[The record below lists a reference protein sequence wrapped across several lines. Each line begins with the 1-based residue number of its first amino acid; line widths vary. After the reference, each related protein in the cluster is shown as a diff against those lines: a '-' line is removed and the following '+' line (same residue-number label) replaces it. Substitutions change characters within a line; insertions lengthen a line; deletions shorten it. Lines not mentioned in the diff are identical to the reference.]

1 MGSLPETY
9 HELYCLEG
17 GGEGGGWG
25 GKARFLPR
33 VCKT

>member
-1 MGSLPETY
+1 MGSLPGTY
-9 HELYCLEG
+9 NDLYCLE

-33 VCKT
+33 VRKT